1 MLCNDLSASDQRPR
15 RFSERDGGLILHLS
29 EKVFEHFVEVA
40 RLEAGF
46 THRFEQ
52 VVRFFFAYRY
62 IIESAFFK
70 YFGGLAE

>member
-1 MLCNDLSASDQRPR
+1 MLCNDLSASNQRPR

-29 EKVFEHFVEVA
+29 EKVFEHFAEVA

-52 VVRFFFAYRY
+52 VVRFFSHTVISSKQLFQVLRRY
-62 IIESAFFK
+62 
-70 YFGGLAE
+70 G